1 MLELGMLG
9 VITLPVIDVAKRSS
23 GNPMEGFF
31 SVVLRRAKDERAR
44 KRMEA
49 SRRMVPLQQCGG
61 IYDSRYERPQS
72 GVRNDKLHR
81 GK

>member
-9 VITLPVIDVAKRSS
+9 VITLPVIDVAKRRSC
-23 GNPMEGFF
+23 NPMEGFF

-49 SRRMVPLQQCGG
+49 SRRMVPL
-61 IYDSRYERPQS
+61 
-72 GVRNDKLHR
+72 
-81 GK
+81 